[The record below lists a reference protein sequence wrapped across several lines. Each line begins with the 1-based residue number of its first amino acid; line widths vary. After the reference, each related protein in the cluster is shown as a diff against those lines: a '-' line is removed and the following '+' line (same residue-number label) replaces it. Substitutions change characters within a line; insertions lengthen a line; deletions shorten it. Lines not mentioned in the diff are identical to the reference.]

1 MVEAIKAARV
11 AAHIVD
17 LSRNISEAKFC
28 DILIT
33 NKRVK
38 KHSCFAD
45 GNNCV
50 RCSTV
55 CPLKLTAND

>member
-38 KHSCFAD
+38 SIVVLQMATI
-45 GNNCV
+45 V
-50 RCSTV
+50 
-55 CPLKLTAND
+55 